1 MEETKT
7 KIEICFFAPT
17 KILAEKA
24 KKIIVEDKLPIK
36 VYVAALDEAVNLA
49 RRLEKE
55 GTWLFISRKGTK
67 MALERE
73 LGIKVVGVPLEAAD
87 YIPIMTQVREEKGLI
102 AIFSYEDISNGLET
116 ICYLLDLKIKCYKF
130 TDYKTSALAVQQAVA
145 DGAKMGIGGSITD
158 LYAKKY
164 NLKHIIVESSV
175 GSIDSAIRTAMQ
187 ILAVYKENEKAR
199 EALQIKLERFN
210 NILNYTHDAI
220 IAVDDK
226 GLVEVTNKVARNM
239 LSSHEQD
246 YAGKHIDQVL
256 PNTRLTNILESGQV
270 ELDRLMDINGTLV
283 STNRIPIIVN
293 KQIRGVVATFQDIKL
308 LQTAEQNIRIKLH
321 EKGLAAKYTFS
332 DIIGNSDTMK
342 NVKDLAE
349 SFANS
354 EFTIMLYGATGTGK
368 ELFAQSIHNAS
379 PRKDGPFV
387 AINCMSLSK
396 SLLEAELFGYA
407 DSSFTGAK
415 KGGKV
420 GLFELAHGGTIFLD
434 EIGDLPIETQ
444 AQFLRVLQEKEVRRV
459 GGDKM
464 IPVDIRV
471 IGATNRDLQ
480 KCVEAGN
487 FRNDLFYRLN
497 VLNVVLPLLR
507 DREEDYLQIAK
518 AVYKRTA
525 GDKDESKVMRILLH
539 YKNYGWPGNIR
550 ELVNVV
556 NRISL
561 LVERNMDE
569 KIILSTLQAMMPFST
584 EGLAQTIVEEVK
596 DLSLKQLEVGR
607 IKEVLQINNGNV
619 TLTAKQLHISRAT
632 LYRKLKEKVDN

>member
-1 MEETKT
+1 MKENTTKT
-7 KIEICFFAPT
+7 QICFFAPT
-17 KILAEKA
+17 EILAEKA
-24 KKIIVEDKLPIK
+24 KKIIAEDNLPIQ
-36 VYVAALDEAVNLA
+36 VYVAALDEAVELA

-55 GTWLFISRKGTK
+55 GAWLFISRKGTK

-73 LGIKVVGVPLEAAD
+73 LGIKVVGVHLEAAD
-87 YIPIMTQVREEKGLI
+87 YIPIITQVRKEKGLI
-102 AIFSYEDISNGLET
+102 AIFSYEDISSALET
-116 ICYLLDLKIKCYKF
+116 ICYLLDIKIKCYNF
-130 TDYKTSALAVQQAVA
+130 TNYETSALAVKHAVD

-175 GSIDSAIRTAMQ
+175 SSIDSAIRTAMQ
-187 ILAVYKENEKAR
+187 ILAIHKEDEKTR

-210 NILNYTHDAI
+210 NILNYSHDAI

-226 GLVEVTNKVARNM
+226 GRVEVTNKVARKM
-239 LSSHEQD
+239 LSTRDKD
-246 YAGKHIDQVL
+246 YTGRHIDQVL
-256 PNTRLTNILESGQV
+256 PNTRLTNILQSGKV
-270 ELDRLMDINGTLV
+270 ELDQLMDINGTLV

-293 KQIRGVVATFQDIKL
+293 KQIKGVVATFQDIKL

-321 EKGLAAKYTFS
+321 EKGLTAKYSFS
-332 DIIGNSDTMK
+332 DIIGSSDAMQT
-342 NVKDLAE
+342 VKDLAE

-354 EFTIMLYGATGTGK
+354 EFTVMIYGETGTGK

-379 PRKDGPFV
+379 PRKNGPFV

-396 SLLEAELFGYA
+396 SLLEAELFGYS

-415 KGGKV
+415 KGGKI

-434 EIGDLPIETQ
+434 EIGDLPIEIQ

-471 IGATNRDLQ
+471 IGATNRKLQ
-480 KCVEAGN
+480 ECVDSGK
-487 FRNDLFYRLN
+487 FRRDLFYRLN

-518 AVYKRTA
+518 AVYKRTV
-525 GDKDESKVMRILLH
+525 GDKYENKVVRILQH
-539 YKNYGWPGNIR
+539 YKNYDWPGNIR
-550 ELVNVV
+550 ELINFV

-561 LVERNMDE
+561 LIERNMDE
-569 KIILSTLQAMMPFST
+569 KIILATLQTMMPLST
-584 EGLAQTIVEEVK
+584 ERLAKNSTEELT
-596 DLSLKQLEVGR
+596 DLSLKDLELKR
-607 IKEVLQINNGNV
+607 IKETLHANGGNI
-619 TLTAKQLHISRAT
+619 TLTAKVLHVSRAT
-632 LYRKLKEKVDN
+632 LYRKLKE